1 MEGIYCVYI
10 KFSKSLRLEDELGN
24 GNCLEVIIPE
34 LKVQNIQ
41 KLVIDNN
48 IDILG
53 MAYISFFHK

>member
-1 MEGIYCVYI
+1 MEDIYCVYI
-10 KFSKSLRLEDELGN
+10 KCSKSLRLEDELGN

-48 IDILG
+48 IDTLG
-53 MAYISFFHK
+53 MAYF